1 MAEGIKDKVAI
12 IGMGCTRFGELWD
25 KSAEDLMVEAFG
37 EALADAGITKADL
50 GAAWLANCF
59 DEVNLGK
66 SAIPLSIAL
75 KLPYIPVTR
84 VENFCASGTEAFRG
98 ACYAVASGACDF
110 ALAMGVEKL
119 KDTGYGGLPDFGQSL
134 GTRNRLTFPNMTAP
148 GAFAMMATRYFDRY
162 GLSREEGKRILAHV
176 SAKSHH
182 AGALNPKA
190 HMRMEVPV
198 EKIMKSPIV
207 ADPLGLFD
215 CCGVSD
221 GAACAIV
228 TTPEIAREMGKDAI
242 HVKAL
247 QIAVTSGEELMLPG
261 WDGTYVRTT
270 REAAGRAYAEA
281 GVTDPRAEISMLEL
295 HDCFSITELVTF
307 EDLRISETGKAGDDV
322 LDGFYDLEGT
332 MPCQS
337 DGGLKCF
344 GHPIGASG
352 LRMIYEVYNQL
363 LGRAGERQI
372 DDPRLGLTHN
382 LGGFPNMSV
391 CSIGVFGNE

>member
-12 IGMGCTRFGELWD
+12 VGMGCTRFGELWD

-37 EALADAGITKADL
+37 EALADAGLTKGDL

-228 TTPEIAREMGKDAI
+228 TTPEIAREMGKDAV

-281 GVTDPRAEISMLEL
+281 GVTDPRSELSVLEL

-307 EDLRISETGKAGDDV
+307 EDLRISETGRAGEDV
-322 LDGFYDLEGT
+322 LDGFYNLEGT
-332 MPCQS
+332 IPCQS

-363 LGRAGERQI
+363 LHRAGDRQI
-372 DDPRLGLTHN
+372 ADPRLGLTHN

-391 CSIGVFGNE
+391 CSIGIFGT